1 MATRRFT
8 EPLDLGVE
16 MSGLPET
23 GADVAD
29 ELTLSKQRGSRY
41 VIPLQVTRVSISVSA
56 SGLTPSPRELS
67 QVSEC

>member
-29 ELTLSKQRGSRY
+29 ELTLSKLRGVRDTIASHTRFNIRQR
-41 VIPLQVTRVSISVSA
+41 
-56 SGLTPSPRELS
+56 
-67 QVSEC
+67 